1 MEQLSKNRTAVMLLA
16 VILFLALFALYMYL
30 VKPAGDTIANQE
42 SELST
47 LDSQRAILQKKVD
60 ERKQKNEGFDAA
72 AVQEALPLW
81 DNTEQLL
88 LDLYQI
94 EAITFADTLTANF
107 TIEDKN
113 TEAENEEAID
123 TGDVGDGQSTE
134 PSALSTAKKVEV
146 SVSIKGREAD
156 IGKYVYA
163 VQNMKRLV
171 VVDKFDISGN
181 SRDSTKQ
188 VTASLVFTAYFD
200 PSYLPL
206 VDDIQ
211 TPYKEYVPEN
221 EANSR
226 ITESGTSTDA
236 AEETEAP
243 TKTQDGTIGKMVDSL
258 EDGTNT

>member
-30 VKPAGDTIANQE
+30 VRPTGDTISEQE

-60 ERKQKNEGFDAA
+60 EREQKNEGFDAA

-88 LDLYQI
+88 LDLHQI
-94 EAITFADTLTANF
+94 ESITYADTLTANF

-113 TEAENEEAID
+113 SEAESEEAID
-123 TGDVGDGQSTE
+123 TGDVDDQSTE
-134 PSALSTAKKVEV
+134 PSALASAKKVEV
-146 SVSIKGREAD
+146 SVSIKGRDAD
-156 IGKYVYA
+156 IMKYVYA
-163 VQNMKRLV
+163 VQQMKRLV
-171 VVDKFDISGN
+171 VIDKFDISGN
-181 SRDSTKQ
+181 SRDTTKEI
-188 VTASLVFTAYFD
+188 TASLVFTAYFD
-200 PSYLPL
+200 PSYLPM

-211 TPYKEYVPEN
+211 TPYKEYVPEDQ
-221 EANSR
+221 ANSR
-226 ITESGTSTDA
+226 ITESGTSSDSTDGA
-236 AEETEAP
+236 GESP
-243 TKTQDGTIGKMVDSL
+243 KTQDGTIGKMVDSL